1 MLYNYYGLPVF
12 NTATYGAGTNPCR
25 LVMQNNGLLSILDAT
40 NRVVKSLGSTGPSY
54 TAGMLLSRQKLVQVR
69 LRSQPTTSAAAG
81 VRKGTN
87 LHKQ

>member
-40 NRVVKSLGSTGPSY
+40 TRVIKTLSSAGPAYTTGV
-54 TAGMLLSRQKLVQVR
+54 LLSRQELVQVI
-69 LRSQPTTSAAAG
+69 LCWQPLCSAVG
-81 VRKGTN
+81 
-87 LHKQ
+87 HKRRQGAQAV